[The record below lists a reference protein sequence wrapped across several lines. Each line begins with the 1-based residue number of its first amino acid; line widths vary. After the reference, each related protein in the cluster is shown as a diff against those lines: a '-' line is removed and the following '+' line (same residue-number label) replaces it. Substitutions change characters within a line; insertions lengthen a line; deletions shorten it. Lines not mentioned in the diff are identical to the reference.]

1 MTKSISKREQKNFTF
16 EIKDFDDALGIVKGY
31 LATFDNI
38 DETGDRIRPGA
49 FKRTLQSKY
58 QYKQAH
64 NKTYLMPLLWQHDIG
79 TPVGGYTEAK
89 EDKIGLYV
97 EFQIDM
103 DIQRGKEAY
112 SGLKK
117 GYIFQQSIGY
127 DTIQSEYVKEPD
139 GKMVRDLLEIRLW
152 EGSIVTFPAN
162 ELAVVTSVKASEGK
176 PMNEQDQSP
185 RRQKTLLEHYN
196 EEVAQDLMEDLQNV
210 YVCALIKSIFDAF
223 TIGDQPQADV
233 SEALD
238 AFKELMM
245 SKFVTQAIDCNLSEY
260 LSGNGFSYTP
270 GLGRMLS
277 GSDDDSY
284 YGDYGYMSRRSDFAH
299 KAGKAGKPISAANQG
314 HIDDHVAALH
324 DRTDNAIKAMKTAMQ
339 HMKAVHAQADNF
351 ADTMSGGK
359 DDEEEEKPDGKESDG
374 KSMESALT
382 LIKGLR
388 GINE

>member
-1 MTKSISKREQKNFTF
+1 MATKSTSKREQKNFTF
-16 EIKDFDDALGIVKGY
+16 EIKDFDDALGLVKGY

-64 NKTYLMPLLWQHDIG
+64 QKTYLMPLLWQHDIG

-89 EDKIGLYV
+89 EDNIGLYV

-176 PMNEQDQSP
+176 QMDEKPPKE
-185 RRQKTLLEHYN
+185 RKTLLEYYN
-196 EEVAQDLMEDLQNV
+196 ELMAQDLMEDFNDVFLR
-210 YVCALIKSIFDAF
+210 SF
-223 TIGDQPQADV
+223 TQEVFAAVQIAD
-233 SEALD
+233 SMEEDISKACDDL
-238 AFKELMM
+238 KTLLTT
-245 SKFVTQAIDCNLSEY
+245 KFVPVAIDCGLPQY
-260 LSGNGFSYTP
+260 LADSGYSYVP
-270 GLGRMLS
+270 GLYSMLN
-277 GSDDDSY
+277 GSDS
-284 YGDYGYMSRRSDFAH
+284 YGYMSRQ
-299 KAGKAGKPISAANQG
+299 AGLESKAGKPISAANQG
-314 HIDDHVAALH
+314 HIDDHVSDLH
-324 DRTDNAIKAMKTAMQ
+324 QKADNAITMMKKAMQ
-339 HMKAVHAQADNF
+339 HVKSIHGAADSF
-351 ADTMSGGK
+351 ASTMSGGK
-359 DDEEEEKPDGKESDG
+359 DDDEDEKPDGKESDG
-374 KSMESALT
+374 KGLESALT

-388 GINE
+388 TNR